1 MSNNKHIKKCLQ
13 DGFTR
18 VAGYLSPVF
27 VHQARRFRRDET
39 GTIAIIFAL
48 SVLIIVGL
56 VGGAV
61 DYGRWINAKSKQQA
75 ALDSA
80 VLAAGRA
87 YQVTYGNTATALNTA
102 NQYYSRLKSH
112 WLSTDNTTFSFAS
125 TGETVSGVSDG
136 TVSTPFL
143 AVAGVPKLPVY
154 VTAQATMA
162 AGGNSDSSVEISVML
177 DVTGSMGG
185 QKIEDLKA
193 AAKDLIDIA
202 VWDDQSEYTSHVA
215 IAPFSEQVNVGRDYY
230 QAVTGNAAPGWGT
243 SQTCVRERSTFNRYT
258 DAAPGPG
265 DYFDAGPTWGTCR
278 PQSAIMPLSNNKS
291 ELKSYIDT
299 LSTNGRTAGHIGTA
313 WAWYLLSPKWNNVW
327 NGAATASAYGTKTR
341 KIAILMTDGEYNQE
355 YSGPSSRDQ
364 ARTLC
369 SNMKEAGITV
379 YTVGFQLSSGGDAYN
394 TLLGCA
400 SDSSYFFN
408 STTGDELRQAF
419 REIALQLVKLRLSL

>member
-1 MSNNKHIKKCLQ
+1 MSNNKHIKMCAQ
-13 DGFTR
+13 DESTGF
-18 VAGYLSPVF
+18 AGRLSMASVRL
-27 VHQARRFRRDET
+27 ARRFRRDRT
-39 GTIAIIFAL
+39 GSVAIIFAL
-48 SVLIIVGL
+48 SVVMIVGI

-87 YQVTYGNTATALNTA
+87 YQVTYGNTSTALSTA
-102 NQYYSRLKSH
+102 NQYYTRLKSH
-112 WLSTDNTTFSFAS
+112 WLATDNTTFSIAP
-125 TGETVSGVSDG
+125 TGKTVSGVSDG
-136 TVSTPFL
+136 SVSTPFL

-154 VTAQATMA
+154 VSAQATMA
-162 AGGNSDSSVEISVML
+162 AGGNADSSVEISVML

-202 VWDDQSEYTSHVA
+202 VWEDQSEYTSHVA
-215 IAPFSEQVNVGRDYY
+215 IAPFSEHVNVGRDYY

-243 SQTCVRERSTFNRYT
+243 SQTCVRERSTFDRYT
-258 DAAPGPG
+258 DVVPTSG
-265 DYFDAGPTWGTCR
+265 DYFDPGPTSGTCR
-278 PQSAIMPLSNNKS
+278 PQSVIMPLSNNKS
-291 ELKSYIDT
+291 QLKAHIDS
-299 LSTNGRTAGHIGTA
+299 LSTDGRTAGHLGTA
-313 WAWYLLSPKWNNVW
+313 WAWYLLSPKWNSVW
-327 NGAATASAYGTKTR
+327 NGAATASNYGTKTR
-341 KIAILMTDGEYNQE
+341 KIAILMTDGEYNQQ

-369 SNMKEAGITV
+369 SNMKQTGITV

-400 SDSSYFFN
+400 SDPSYFFN
-408 STTGDELRQAF
+408 STTGDELKQAF
-419 REIALQLVKLRLSL
+419 REIALQLVQLRLSL